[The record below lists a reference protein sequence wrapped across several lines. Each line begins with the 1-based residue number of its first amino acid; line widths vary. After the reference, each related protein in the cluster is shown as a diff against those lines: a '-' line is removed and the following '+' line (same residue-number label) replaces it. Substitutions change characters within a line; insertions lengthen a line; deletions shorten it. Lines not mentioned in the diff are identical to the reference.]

1 MFADG
6 LRQRFVDQLAA
17 SGYILA
23 FGVIVEASF
32 LHGVVVLG
40 CIGHV
45 LVVLYPAKPG
55 FLIAGSLGVL
65 TLRSQVFCGL
75 GDVIADV
82 VGRYFGDFPALP
94 IGR

>member
-1 MFADG
+1 MPCQPLRELDVFADG

-23 FGVIVEASF
+23 FGVIVEAGF

-55 FLIAGSLGVL
+55 SLSPAVSAC
-65 TLRSQVFCGL
+65 LRFEAKCFV
-75 GDVIADV
+75 
-82 VGRYFGDFPALP
+82 ALVM
-94 IGR
+94 